1 MAEDAP
7 CIKFAFISFIQISFH
22 FSYFPMTKRDLE
34 LPSAPRGR
42 GKLRDCGVNS
52 ILTLVSVTMETCEWK
67 PPLLTC
73 ELVVIARGKKKERKK
88 NGIARRDVMHIKPYL
103 ALDKT
108 HFQAWICTQAHKH
121 LNTPTQTHTRALQ
134 FK

>member
-1 MAEDAP
+1 
-7 CIKFAFISFIQISFH
+7 
-22 FSYFPMTKRDLE
+22 MTKRDLE

-73 ELVVIARGKKKERKK
+73 ELVVIARGKKKRKK
-88 NGIARRDVMHIKPYL
+88 EKRYRQKRCYAHQ
-103 ALDKT
+103 ALLST
-108 HFQAWICTQAHKH
+108 
-121 LNTPTQTHTRALQ
+121 
-134 FK
+134 